1 MRVSIH
7 DLKDMKLRGERIPMI
22 TCYDYTSGQLLDQAG
37 IPILLV
43 GDSLGMVVLGY
54 DSTIPV
60 TLDDMIH
67 HIRAVTRGAKR
78 ALVVGDMPFMTY
90 QHDIRDAMLNAGR
103 LLQEGGCQAVKL
115 EGGEH
120 MAETVRRLVEIGIPV
135 QGHIG
140 FTPQSVNTLGM
151 KVQGRSKVMA
161 RKLINDAIALE
172 QAGAFSVVLELVPAP
187 LARIITQKLTVPTIG
202 IGAGKWCDGQV
213 QVFHDL
219 LGLYQDFTPKHT
231 RHYAELGRMIV
242 ESVRS
247 YATDVRE
254 AQFPS
259 GKETFFSMEGEALE
273 DLAQEVGAEF
283 GVSSLATAA
292 DKGTLVAAG

>member
-1 MRVSIH
+1 VRLSIH
-7 DLKDMKLRGERIPMI
+7 DIKDMKVRGERIPML
-22 TCYDYTSGQLLDQAG
+22 TCYDYTSAQILDQAG
-37 IPILLV
+37 IPLLLV
-43 GDSLGMVVLGY
+43 GDSLGMVMMGL

-60 TLDDMIH
+60 TLDMMLH

-90 QHDIRDAMLNAGR
+90 QHDVRDAMLNAGR

-135 QGHIG
+135 QGHIR
-140 FTPQSVNTLGM
+140 FTPQSVNTLGL
-151 KVQGRSKVMA
+151 KVQGRNKAMA
-161 RKLINDAIALE
+161 RKMINDAIALE
-172 QAGAFSVVLELVPAP
+172 QAGAFSIVLELVPAP
-187 LARIITQKLTVPTIG
+187 LARVITQKVSVPTIG

-231 RHYAELGRMIV
+231 RHYAEVGKIISQAV
-242 ESVRS
+242 QSYANDVRS
-247 YATDVRE
+247 AE
-254 AQFPS
+254 FPS
-259 GKETFFSMEGEALE
+259 GKESFFSMDGDALE
-273 DLAQEVGAEF
+273 ELAQEVGAEF
-283 GVSSLATAA
+283 GVAMPVGAA
-292 DKGTLVAAG
+292 S